1 MLFFFSL
8 EVAGNFPGCQQGR
21 CYGYMVGGLLIVLVN
36 YPGALDG
43 GPQCCMSILRNNN
56 VPCRYICNYP
66 ADSKIV
72 ICRMSILRKSPC
84 RVTNFISHV
93 TRLHVAC

>member
-21 CYGYMVGGLLIVLVN
+21 CYGYDWWFTSSVSELSW
-36 YPGALDG
+36 
-43 GPQCCMSILRNNN
+43 GPSLSLMSILRNDN
-56 VPCRYICNYP
+56 VPCRYLCNYP
-66 ADSKIV
+66 VNSKIV

-93 TRLHVAC
+93 TRLHVACRF